1 VTPRHTAPSMCHAPV
16 AAERSIRDVQQL
28 AAPMDASAHSWGYES
43 IRPSWARLP
52 TKHKPGGAMERSVS
66 ARSTLSQRDS
76 KIGVPSFDEA
86 LDEAL
91 VEAQAEAM
99 PERNPV

>member
-1 VTPRHTAPSMCHAPV
+1 
-16 AAERSIRDVQQL
+16 
-28 AAPMDASAHSWGYES
+28 
-43 IRPSWARLP
+43 
-52 TKHKPGGAMERSVS
+52 MERSVS

>member
-1 VTPRHTAPSMCHAPV
+1 
-16 AAERSIRDVQQL
+16 
-28 AAPMDASAHSWGYES
+28 MDASAHSWGYES

-52 TKHKPGGAMERSVS
+52 TKHKPGGAMERSIS

-76 KIGVPSFDEA
+76 KIGVRSFDEA
-86 LDEAL
+86 LD
-91 VEAQAEAM
+91 EAQAEAM